1 MHSPDHSRCRNAA
14 SAAIVAAVSAFLV
27 LSAGRAAPA
36 QPSQPP
42 SAQTGTAQPGS
53 AAPEGR
59 PGSAAP
65 DLGLQRTLEPRAVEL
80 LKAMSERLAAAKTLS
95 FTMVAAYESPA
106 RTGHPLLYM
115 TRSDVTVQRPDKLR
129 VVTPGDGPPSE
140 FYYDGKTMTAYAPNE
155 QLAAVAEA
163 PPTIDGM
170 LRAAYESAGIYFP
183 FTDFIVADPYKDVEG
198 DLKLAFVVGQSG
210 VVGDTTTDIVAI
222 ASDTM
227 QAQIWIGADDKLP
240 RMMRA
245 TFFNDPGG
253 FRHAAMFSDWRLD
266 APVPADAFT
275 SATAA
280 TASRIAFSHPEAK
293 APEQQA
299 GQR

>member
-1 MHSPDHSRCRNAA
+1 MHSPDRSRCRTAA
-14 SAAIVAAVSAFLV
+14 SVAIVAAVSAFLV
-27 LSAGRAAPA
+27 LSAGRAVPA
-36 QPSQPP
+36 QSSPP
-42 SAQTGTAQPGS
+42 SAPPGTAQPGTAQPGS
-53 AAPEGR
+53 SAPETR

-65 DLGLQRTLEPRAVEL
+65 DLGLQPALEPRAVEL

-95 FTMVAAYESPA
+95 FTTVAAYESPA

-115 TRSDVTVQRPDKLR
+115 TTSDVTVQRPDKLR

-198 DLKLAFVVGQSG
+198 DLKLAFVVGQSR
-210 VVGDTTTDIVAI
+210 VVGDTTTDTVAI

-227 QAQIWIGADDKLP
+227 QAQFWIGADDKLP

-245 TFFNDPGG
+245 TFFNDPNG
-253 FRHAAMFSDWRLD
+253 FRHAAMFSNWRLD
-266 APVPADAFT
+266 APVPAETFT

-280 TASRIAFSHPEAK
+280 TASRIAFSHPEAN
-293 APEQQA
+293 AS